1 VSNATAVVTLLF
13 PHPPS
18 CAVQALGADMVPR
31 FGMAS
36 TMDLR
41 ESLAT
46 LHATDGLLDEIDQ
59 RQAQQQGEA
68 AGDGELGAV
77 LFRHSSFTAWLLMG

>member
-1 VSNATAVVTLLF
+1 
-13 PHPPS
+13 
-18 CAVQALGADMVPR
+18 
-31 FGMAS
+31 
-36 TMDLR
+36 MDLR
-41 ESLAT
+41 ESLAA

-77 LFRHSSFTAWLLMG
+77 LFRQSSFTAWLLMG